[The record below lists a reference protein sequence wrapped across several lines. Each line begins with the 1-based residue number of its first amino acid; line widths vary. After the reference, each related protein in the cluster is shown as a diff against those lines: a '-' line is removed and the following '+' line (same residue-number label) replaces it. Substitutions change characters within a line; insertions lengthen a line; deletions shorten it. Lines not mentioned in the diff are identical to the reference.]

1 MEHPPPPFTRGIG
14 FATAK
19 KNYAAAKY
27 FFAGT
32 YGEKQFDLFE
42 KELIL
47 FMVSGFFQV
56 DVPEIFRF
64 ALDDNKRA
72 RGRKIFGVRVKQG
85 WQKSCHPI
93 YPVSQRVKSR

>member
-1 MEHPPPPFTRGIG
+1 MPRRNIFSRARMGKNVGTFE
-14 FATAK
+14 AK
-19 KNYAAAKY
+19 RLGV
-27 FFAGT
+27 F
-32 YGEKQFDLFE
+32 EKQFDLFE

-72 RGRKIFGVRVKQG
+72 RGRKIFGVRVKRG
-85 WQKSCHPI
+85 WQESFHPI